1 MAPRIARKKAE
12 PKKARSAADLWK
24 EEIERAGDIP
34 AKTYTLDGHY
44 EEGEKLDHSAFGMG
58 LVKKLISPDKMEVLF
73 EGELK
78 VMIRGVNVANIQP
91 APARQP
97 RRLSWARRPVSR
109 PEKPL
114 EQEIQSGSETETA

>member
-12 PKKARSAADLWK
+12 PKKVRSAADLWK

-73 EGELK
+73 EEELK
-78 VMIRGVNVANIQP
+78 VMIRGVNITTIQP
-91 APARQP
+91 APARLP
-97 RRLSWARRPVSR
+97 RRLSWARRPASR
-109 PEKPL
+109 PEKSL
-114 EQEIQSGSETETA
+114 AQEIQPGSEPETA